1 LKPWFY
7 RENPYMAPHPLR
19 IGVGAGF
26 ADDRITPAADM
37 AKSGRIDWLI
47 FECLAERTVGR
58 ENLARQKNPK
68 KGFTPWLEQRME
80 AVLPHC
86 LEHGIRI
93 VTNMGAA
100 NPTGAARVTRRIAA
114 DMGLGDVACSVVQGD
129 DVAET
134 IRALPGLMLMESG
147 EPLESILPMMASANA
162 YLGADAI
169 CEALSRNAPVTITG
183 RVGDPSLFLAPAM
196 HHYGWSYDDWPK
208 LAQGTAAG
216 HLLECSAQLTGGC
229 FADPGKKDVPDMAS
243 LGYPIAEIGANGE
256 LIVTKL
262 EGTGGRIDVATCS
275 EQILYEMHD
284 PSAYITPDC
293 VLDITGLTLTEVA
306 QHRVRV
312 AGTKAR
318 PRTDSYKVTV
328 GYFDGYIAE
337 GQVAYAGINAVGRA
351 NLAADVVKER
361 LRLRGFEYPEM
372 RTDLIGM
379 SSLHGMKP
387 DRPEPYEVRLRI
399 AARTNDRKAAEALGF
414 EVRAMHVNG
423 PAGGGGGSEPT
434 VREILAVQSVLLDRN
449 LVTPEVFVEGGS

>member
-1 LKPWFY
+1 
-7 RENPYMAPHPLR
+7 MVSPLR
-19 IGVGAGF
+19 IGAGAGF

-37 AKSGRIDWLI
+37 ARAGSVDWLV

-58 ENLARQKNPK
+58 ENLSRQKNPE
-68 KGFTPWLEQRME
+68 KGYTPWLEQRWE

-86 LEHGIRI
+86 HEHGIRI

-100 NPTGAARVTRRIAA
+100 NPAGAAKATRRIAR
-114 DMGLGDVACSVVQGD
+114 DLGLGDMACAVVQGD

-134 IRALPGLMLMESG
+134 VRARPGLTLMESG
-147 EPLESILPMMASANA
+147 EPLESILPKMASANA

-169 CEALSRNAPVTITG
+169 CEALATGAPVTVTG

-216 HLLECSAQLTGGC
+216 HLLECAAQLTGGC
-229 FADPGKKDVPDMAS
+229 FADPGRPEKIVEDMAT
-243 LGYPIAEIGANGE
+243 LGYPIAEVDADGA
-256 LIVTKL
+256 LVVTKL
-262 EGTGGRIDVATCS
+262 EGTGGRIDVRTCT

-284 PSAYITPDC
+284 PAAYITPDC
-293 VLDITGLTLTEVA
+293 VLDITDLTLTDIA
-306 QHRVRV
+306 PHRVRV
-312 AGTKAR
+312 AGSRAR

-351 NLAADVVKER
+351 NLAAEVVMER
-361 LRLRGFEYPEM
+361 LRLRGYDYPEV
-372 RTDLIGM
+372 RIDLIGM

-387 DRPEPYEVRLRI
+387 DRAEPYEVRLRI
-399 AARTNDRKAAEALGF
+399 AARTDDRKAAEALGF

-423 PAGGGGGSEPT
+423 PAGGGGGSEPS
-434 VREILAVQSVLLDRN
+434 VKEVLAVQSVLLDRK
-449 LVTPEVFVEGGS
+449 LVRPEVFVEGGP